1 MKTKMH
7 NGSRLL
13 SLLLAVVLVFTL
25 TVPALAAE
33 KPQDMNLRIAVM
45 SDLHYL
51 SPDMIAD
58 TEDFEHAFNSDRKLL
73 KESSSVL
80 HEMLERV
87 RADKPDILLV
97 SGDLTKDGEQE
108 CHAALA
114 KQLQQLQQ
122 DVPGLKI
129 YVINGNHDIR
139 NYNAKNFNTADG
151 KAVPATRTHPEDF
164 KRIYDFV
171 YSDPTVIATF
181 TPAAGNEAGSLSYV
195 ARPVEGLTVIAMD
208 TCRYSSDNTSNGD
221 DEHETSGAISA
232 DLEKWVIEQTAA
244 AKARGDLVIGLEHH
258 GLVPHFDVEPT
269 ILPMYLVNGY
279 ERIAQEYA
287 DAGMSAV
294 FTGHM
299 HAVDI
304 AAMTTKAGNTFYDI
318 ETGSALTYP
327 CPIRFVDLRRSTVGG
342 ETNTYMSVSTKTHI
356 GPINYTDPATGV
368 AYVID
373 DLTEYARE
381 FGFSTAMLKTVAGDF
396 VKSFFGK
403 YLPNDTWPV
412 TKIIENIDKIIED
425 VASIPVA
432 EGNNLLDFA
441 NWIYRCNLAGEDD
454 GNYPAWVQSG
464 IDQLKSGAL
473 LDQVLD
479 IVAKDAF
486 GRGSVLFTKFQ
497 GLFTKYLK
505 SQLNDLLVKIVVS
518 MSVDNNCPDD
528 NDKTILLEGSNAQ
541 VRLLPVTGSS
551 AATTQAY
558 VQGDTATVFLTS
570 RQLRAAT
577 GAQSGVAVT
586 VDATDPAV
594 GTVVLAGRSIANAC
608 DAGAAALQ
616 VKFRSGTVTLD
627 ARALAALDLHKDV
640 AVSLASGASL
650 NAAQQRALGSQ
661 AAAATLAN
669 ASVLVDGAAAS
680 CPAGSVRAAV
690 AVNAANDLTAWS
702 LADDGSISAVGGVY
716 DAGQQTYAF
725 DVVNGVTAIA
735 RFPFTDV
742 VAGTWYYGAAAYA
755 YNNGLFAGMTPTTF
769 APNATMTRAMLVS
782 VLWRLAGAPAP
793 KAPNTFV
800 DVPDGAWYTDAVTW
814 AAENGVVS
822 GIGGSRFDP
831 SGFVTREQTAEILYN
846 YAHSKGYDVSARADL
861 TAFPD
866 AASVSGWAEE
876 ALSWANAAG
885 LINGTVRDGQTIL
898 DPQGR
903 RKKSRTQPAT
913 AIIGSGR
920 TYKGFLIKSAAPAWA
935 VSAQTTRRQYRS

>member
-122 DVPGLKI
+122 DIPGLKI

-258 GLVPHFDVEPT
+258 GLVPHFDVQPT

-464 IDQLKSGAL
+464 MDQLRSGAL

-486 GRGSVLFTKFQ
+486 GRGSVLLTKFQ

-586 VDATDPAV
+586 VNATDPAAD
-594 GTVVLAGRSIANAC
+594 TVILSGRSIINARN
-608 DAGAAALQ
+608 AGVAALQ
-616 VKFRSGTVTLD
+616 VQFAAGTVTLD
-627 ARALAALDLHKDV
+627 SDALAALDLHKDV

-690 AVNAANDLTAWS
+690 AVNAADDLTAWS
-702 LADDGSISAVGGVY
+702 LADDGSISAVGGAY

-846 YAHSKGYDVSARADL
+846 YAHSKGY
-861 TAFPD
+861 
-866 AASVSGWAEE
+866 
-876 ALSWANAAG
+876 
-885 LINGTVRDGQTIL
+885 
-898 DPQGR
+898 
-903 RKKSRTQPAT
+903 
-913 AIIGSGR
+913 
-920 TYKGFLIKSAAPAWA
+920 
-935 VSAQTTRRQYRS
+935 

>member
-58 TEDFEHAFNSDRKLL
+58 TEDFEHALNSDRKLL

-151 KAVPATRTHPEDF
+151 KAVPATRTEPEDF

-171 YSDPTVIATF
+171 YSDPTVLATF
-181 TPAAGNEAGSLSYV
+181 TPAEGNKAGGLSYV

-258 GLVPHFDVEPT
+258 GLVPHFDMQPT

-287 DAGMSAV
+287 DAGMSVV

-327 CPIRFVDLRRSTVGG
+327 CPVRFVDLRRSTVGG

-356 GPINYTDPATGV
+356 GPIHYTDPATGV

-381 FGFSTAMLKTVAGDF
+381 FGFTTDMLKTVAGDF

-412 TKIIENIDKIIED
+412 TKIIANIDQIIDD
-425 VASIPVA
+425 VAAVPIA

-586 VDATDPAV
+586 VDATDPTV

-661 AAAATLAN
+661 AVTATLAN

-690 AVNAANDLTAWS
+690 AVNAADDLTAWS
-702 LADDGSISAVGGVY
+702 LADDGSISAVGGAY

-866 AASVSGWAEE
+866 AGSVSGWAEE

-898 DPQGR
+898 DPQGSA
-903 RKKSRTQPAT
+903 SR
-913 AIIGSGR
+913 
-920 TYKGFLIKSAAPAWA
+920 
-935 VSAQTTRRQYRS
+935 AQVAMILMNYVEHVVNA

>member
-151 KAVPATRTHPEDF
+151 KAVPATRTEPEDF

-171 YSDPTVIATF
+171 YSDPTVLATF
-181 TPAAGNEAGSLSYV
+181 TPAEGNKAGGLSYV

-327 CPIRFVDLRRSTVGG
+327 CPVRFVDLRRSTVGG

-464 IDQLKSGAL
+464 VDQLKSGAL

-690 AVNAANDLTAWS
+690 AVNAADDLTAWS
-702 LADDGSISAVGGVY
+702 LADDGSISAVGGAY

-898 DPQGR
+898 DPQGSA
-903 RKKSRTQPAT
+903 SR
-913 AIIGSGR
+913 
-920 TYKGFLIKSAAPAWA
+920 
-935 VSAQTTRRQYRS
+935 AQVAMILMNYVEHVVNA

>member
-80 HEMLERV
+80 REMLERV

-139 NYNAKNFNTADG
+139 NYNAKNFNTPDG

-464 IDQLKSGAL
+464 MDQLRSGAL

-486 GRGSVLFTKFQ
+486 GRSSVLFTKFQ

-505 SQLNDLLVKIVVS
+505 GQLNDLLVKIVVS

-661 AAAATLAN
+661 AATATLAN

-690 AVNAANDLTAWS
+690 AVNAADDLTAWS
-702 LADDGSISAVGGVY
+702 LADDGSISAVGGAY

-898 DPQGR
+898 DPQGSA
-903 RKKSRTQPAT
+903 SR
-913 AIIGSGR
+913 
-920 TYKGFLIKSAAPAWA
+920 
-935 VSAQTTRRQYRS
+935 AQVAMILMNYVEHVVNA

>member
-1 MKTKMH
+1 MNHSKRI
-7 NGSRLL
+7 GSRLL
-13 SLLLAVVLVFTL
+13 SLLLAVALVLAL
-25 TVPALAAE
+25 SVPAFAA
-33 KPQDMNLRIAVM
+33 QDSRSSADTGTLKIAVM
-45 SDLHYL
+45 SDDHYL
-51 SPDMIAD
+51 SPSMIRDTAD
-58 TEDFEHAFNSDRKLL
+58 YTTALNSDRKMFA
-73 KESSSVL
+73 ESDAIL
-80 HEMLERV
+80 RTMLDAV
-87 RADKPDILLV
+87 RQDKPDVLLI

-108 CHAALA
+108 CHKALA
-114 KQLQQLQQ
+114 KALQQLQR
-122 DVPGLKI
+122 DVPGLKV

-139 NYNAKNFNTADG
+139 NADALNFNTADG
-151 KAVPATRTHPEDF
+151 KAVPATRTDPEDF
-164 KRIYDFV
+164 KRIYDFI
-171 YSDPTVIATF
+171 YSDPTVIATY
-181 TPAAGNEAGSLSYV
+181 TPPAGKEAGGLSYV
-195 ARPVEGLTVIAMD
+195 ARPADGYTLVVID
-208 TCRYSSDNTSNGD
+208 TGRYSADNTSTGKN
-221 DEHETSGAISA
+221 EHETSGAISA
-232 DLEKWVIEQTAA
+232 DLEQWVIAQIKA
-244 AKARGDLVIGLEHH
+244 AKARGDVVLGMQHH
-258 GLVPHFDVEPT
+258 GLIAHFDVQPT
-269 ILPMYLVNGY
+269 ILPMYLVNNY
-279 ERIAQEYA
+279 DRLAQEYA
-287 DAGMSAV
+287 DAGMSV
-294 FTGHM
+294 MFTGHS

-304 AAMTTKAGNTFYDI
+304 ASATTAAGNTIYDI
-318 ETGSALTYP
+318 ETGSGLTYP
-327 CPIRFVDLRRSTVGG
+327 SPLRFVELRRSADATV
-342 ETNTYMSVSTKTHI
+342 VSTGVRTHFGSI
-356 GPINYTDPATGV
+356 HYTDPLTGT
-368 AYVID
+368 AKTID
-373 DLTEYARE
+373 DLTEYGRAH
-381 FGFSTAMLKTVAGDF
+381 GFSTDMLKTVAGSF
-396 VKSFFGK
+396 IKSFFGK
-403 YLPNDTWPV
+403 FLPNDTWPV
-412 TKIIENIDKIIED
+412 TKIIANIDQIIDD
-425 VASIPVA
+425 VAAIPIA

-441 NWIYRCNLAGEDD
+441 NWIYQCNLAGEDD

-464 IDQLKSGAL
+464 VDQLKSGAL

-479 IVAKDAF
+479 IVARDTF

-497 GLFTKYLK
+497 GLFTRYLK

-518 MSVDNNCPDD
+518 MSVDNNCADD
-528 NDKTILLEGSNAQ
+528 NDMTFLIANSGDAQ
-541 VRLLPVTGSS
+541 IRLLPVTGSS

-558 VQGDTATVFLTS
+558 VQGSTATVFLTS

-577 GAQSGVAVT
+577 DAQFDATVT
-586 VDATDPAV
+586 INATDPAAD
-594 GTVVLAGRSIANAC
+594 TVILSGRSIINAR

-640 AVSLASGASL
+640 AVSLTGASL
-650 NAAQQRALGSQ
+650 NAAQQRALGTQ

-690 AVNAANDLTAWS
+690 AVNAADDLTAWS
-702 LADDGSISAVGGVY
+702 LADDGSISAVGGAY

-866 AASVSGWAEE
+866 AASVSGWAEK

-898 DPQGR
+898 DPQGSA
-903 RKKSRTQPAT
+903 SR
-913 AIIGSGR
+913 
-920 TYKGFLIKSAAPAWA
+920 
-935 VSAQTTRRQYRS
+935 AQVAMILMNYVEHVVNA

>member
-151 KAVPATRTHPEDF
+151 KAVPATRTEPEDF
-164 KRIYDFV
+164 KQIYDFV

-181 TPAAGNEAGSLSYV
+181 TPAEGNKAGGLSYV

-232 DLEKWVIEQTAA
+232 DLEKWVIEQAAA

-258 GLVPHFDVEPT
+258 GLVPHFDVQPT

-287 DAGMSAV
+287 DAGMSVV

-304 AAMTTKAGNTFYDI
+304 AAMTTAAGNTFYDI

-327 CPIRFVDLRRSTVGG
+327 CPVRFVDLCRSTVGG

-356 GPINYTDPATGV
+356 GPIHYTDPATGV

-381 FGFSTAMLKTVAGDF
+381 FGFTTAMLKTVAGDF
-396 VKSFFGK
+396 IKSFFGK

-412 TKIIENIDKIIED
+412 TKIIANIDQIIDD
-425 VASIPVA
+425 VAAVPIA

-608 DAGAAALQ
+608 GAGAAALQ

-650 NAAQQRALGSQ
+650 NAAQQRALGTQ
-661 AAAATLAN
+661 AATATLAN

-690 AVNAANDLTAWS
+690 AVNAADDLTAWS
-702 LADDGSISAVGGVY
+702 LADDGSISAVGGAY

-866 AASVSGWAEE
+866 AGSVSGWAEE

-898 DPQGR
+898 DPQGSA
-903 RKKSRTQPAT
+903 SR
-913 AIIGSGR
+913 
-920 TYKGFLIKSAAPAWA
+920 
-935 VSAQTTRRQYRS
+935 AQVAMILMNYVEHVVNA

>member
-151 KAVPATRTHPEDF
+151 KAVPATRTEPEDF
-164 KRIYDFV
+164 KQIYDFV

-181 TPAAGNEAGSLSYV
+181 TPAEGNKAGGLSYV

-258 GLVPHFDVEPT
+258 GLVPHFDVQPT

-287 DAGMSAV
+287 DAGMSVV

-304 AAMTTKAGNTFYDI
+304 AAMTTAAGNTFYDI

-381 FGFSTAMLKTVAGDF
+381 FGFTTAMLKTVAGDF

-412 TKIIENIDKIIED
+412 TKIVANIDKIIDD
-425 VASIPVA
+425 VAAVPIA

-577 GAQSGVAVT
+577 SAQSGVAVT

-627 ARALAALDLHKDV
+627 ARALAALDLRKDV

-690 AVNAANDLTAWS
+690 AVNAADDLTAWS
-702 LADDGSISAVGGVY
+702 LADDGSISAVGGAY

-755 YNNGLFAGMTPTTF
+755 CNNGLFAGMTPTTF

-866 AASVSGWAEE
+866 AGSVSGWAEE

-898 DPQGR
+898 DPQGSA
-903 RKKSRTQPAT
+903 SR
-913 AIIGSGR
+913 
-920 TYKGFLIKSAAPAWA
+920 
-935 VSAQTTRRQYRS
+935 AQVAMILMNYVEHVVNA

>member
-151 KAVPATRTHPEDF
+151 KAVPATRTEPEDF

-171 YSDPTVIATF
+171 YSDPTVLATF
-181 TPAAGNEAGSLSYV
+181 TPAEGNKAGGLSYV

-258 GLVPHFDVEPT
+258 GLVPHFDVQPT

-287 DAGMSAV
+287 DAGMSVV

-327 CPIRFVDLRRSTVGG
+327 CPVRFVDLRRSTVGG

-356 GPINYTDPATGV
+356 GPIHYTDPATGV

-381 FGFSTAMLKTVAGDF
+381 FGFTTAMLKTVAGDF

-412 TKIIENIDKIIED
+412 TKIVANIDQIIDD
-425 VASIPVA
+425 VAAVPIA

-541 VRLLPVTGSS
+541 VRLLPVTGSN

-690 AVNAANDLTAWS
+690 AVNAADDLTAWS
-702 LADDGSISAVGGVY
+702 LADDGSISAVSGAY

-769 APNATMTRAMLVS
+769 APNATITRAMLVS

-898 DPQGR
+898 DPQGSA
-903 RKKSRTQPAT
+903 SR
-913 AIIGSGR
+913 
-920 TYKGFLIKSAAPAWA
+920 
-935 VSAQTTRRQYRS
+935 AQVAMILMNYVEHVVNA

>member
-73 KESSSVL
+73 KESSAIL
-80 HEMLERV
+80 HEMFEQV

-195 ARPVEGLTVIAMD
+195 ARPVEGLTIVAMD
-208 TCRYSSDNTSNGD
+208 TCRYSKENTSNGT

-356 GPINYTDPATGV
+356 GPIHYTDPATGV
-368 AYVID
+368 AHVID

-381 FGFSTAMLKTVAGDF
+381 FGFTTAMLKTVAGDF
-396 VKSFFGK
+396 IKSFFGK

-412 TKIIENIDKIIED
+412 TKIIANIDQIIDD
-425 VASIPVA
+425 VAAVPIA

-464 IDQLKSGAL
+464 VDQLKSGAL

-690 AVNAANDLTAWS
+690 AVNAADDLTAWS
-702 LADDGSISAVGGVY
+702 LADDGSISAVGGAY

-782 VLWRLAGAPAP
+782 VLWRLAGEPAP

-861 TAFPD
+861 TVFPD
-866 AASVSGWAEE
+866 AGSVSGWAEN

-898 DPQGR
+898 DPQGSA
-903 RKKSRTQPAT
+903 SR
-913 AIIGSGR
+913 
-920 TYKGFLIKSAAPAWA
+920 
-935 VSAQTTRRQYRS
+935 AQVAMILMNYVEHVVNA

>member
-151 KAVPATRTHPEDF
+151 KAVPATRTEPEDF

-171 YSDPTVIATF
+171 YSDPTVLATF
-181 TPAAGNEAGSLSYV
+181 TPAEGNKAGGLSYV
-195 ARPVEGLTVIAMD
+195 AQPVEGLTVIAMD

-258 GLVPHFDVEPT
+258 GLVPHFDVQPT

-287 DAGMSAV
+287 DAGMSVV

-327 CPIRFVDLRRSTVGG
+327 CPVRFVDLRRSTVGG

-356 GPINYTDPATGV
+356 GPIHYTDPATGV

-381 FGFSTAMLKTVAGDF
+381 FGFTTAMLKTVAGDF

-412 TKIIENIDKIIED
+412 TKIVANIDQIIDD
-425 VASIPVA
+425 VAAVPIA

-505 SQLNDLLVKIVVS
+505 SQLNDLLVKIVVA

-594 GTVVLAGRSIANAC
+594 GTVILAGRSIANAC

-690 AVNAANDLTAWS
+690 AVNAADDLTAWS
-702 LADDGSISAVGGVY
+702 LADDGSISAVSGAY

-866 AASVSGWAEE
+866 AGSVSGWAEE

-898 DPQGR
+898 DPQGSA
-903 RKKSRTQPAT
+903 SR
-913 AIIGSGR
+913 
-920 TYKGFLIKSAAPAWA
+920 
-935 VSAQTTRRQYRS
+935 AQVAMILMNYVEHVVNA

>member
-151 KAVPATRTHPEDF
+151 KAVPATRTEPEDF

-171 YSDPTVIATF
+171 YSDPTVLATF
-181 TPAAGNEAGSLSYV
+181 TPAEGNKAGGLSYV

-258 GLVPHFDVEPT
+258 GLVPHFDVQPT

-287 DAGMSAV
+287 DAGMSVV

-327 CPIRFVDLRRSTVGG
+327 CPVRFVDLRRSTVGG

-356 GPINYTDPATGV
+356 GPIHYTDPATGV

-381 FGFSTAMLKTVAGDF
+381 FGFTTAMLKTVAGDF
-396 VKSFFGK
+396 IKSFFGK

-412 TKIIENIDKIIED
+412 TKIVANIDQIIDD
-425 VASIPVA
+425 VAAIPIA

-661 AAAATLAN
+661 AAAATLAR
-669 ASVLVDGAAAS
+669 ASVTVDGAAAS

-690 AVNAANDLTAWS
+690 AVNAADDLTAWS
-702 LADDGSISAVGGVY
+702 LADDGSISAVGGAY

-846 YAHSKGYDVSARADL
+846 YAHNKGYDVSARAAL

-898 DPQGR
+898 DPQGSA
-903 RKKSRTQPAT
+903 SR
-913 AIIGSGR
+913 
-920 TYKGFLIKSAAPAWA
+920 
-935 VSAQTTRRQYRS
+935 AQVAMILMNYVEHVVNA

>member
-51 SPDMIAD
+51 SPDMIAG
-58 TEDFEHAFNSDRKLL
+58 TEDFEHALNSDRKLL
-73 KESSSVL
+73 KESSAIL
-80 HEMLERV
+80 YEKFEQV

-122 DVPGLKI
+122 DIPGLKI

-139 NYNAKNFNTADG
+139 NYNAKNFNTPDG

-381 FGFSTAMLKTVAGDF
+381 FGFTTAMLKTVAGDF

-412 TKIIENIDKIIED
+412 TKIVANIDQIIDD
-425 VASIPVA
+425 VAAVPIA

-473 LDQVLD
+473 LDQVLN

-551 AATTQAY
+551 VATTQAY

-661 AAAATLAN
+661 AATATLAN

-690 AVNAANDLTAWS
+690 AVNAADDLTAWS
-702 LADDGSISAVGGVY
+702 LADDGSISAVGGAY

-782 VLWRLAGAPAP
+782 VLWRLAGEPAP

-866 AASVSGWAEE
+866 AGSVSGWAEE

-898 DPQGR
+898 DPQGSA
-903 RKKSRTQPAT
+903 SR
-913 AIIGSGR
+913 
-920 TYKGFLIKSAAPAWA
+920 
-935 VSAQTTRRQYRS
+935 AQVAMILMNYVEHVVNA

>member
-139 NYNAKNFNTADG
+139 NYNAKNFNTPDG
-151 KAVPATRTHPEDF
+151 KAVPATRTEPEDF
-164 KRIYDFV
+164 KQIYDFV

-181 TPAAGNEAGSLSYV
+181 TPAEGNKAGGLSYV
-195 ARPVEGLTVIAMD
+195 ARPVEGLTIIAMD

-232 DLEKWVIEQTAA
+232 DLEKWVIEQTTA

-258 GLVPHFDVEPT
+258 GLVPHFDVQPT

-287 DAGMSAV
+287 DAGMSVV

-327 CPIRFVDLRRSTVGG
+327 CPVRFVDLRRSTVGG

-356 GPINYTDPATGV
+356 GPIHYTDPATGV

-381 FGFSTAMLKTVAGDF
+381 FGFTTAMLKTVAGDF

-412 TKIIENIDKIIED
+412 TKIVANIDQIIDD
-425 VASIPVA
+425 VAAIPIA

-661 AAAATLAN
+661 AATATLAN

-690 AVNAANDLTAWS
+690 AVNAADDLTAWS
-702 LADDGSISAVGGVY
+702 LADDGSISAVDGAY

-782 VLWRLAGAPAP
+782 VLWRLAGEPAP

-866 AASVSGWAEE
+866 AGSVSGWAEK

-898 DPQGR
+898 DPQGSA
-903 RKKSRTQPAT
+903 SR
-913 AIIGSGR
+913 
-920 TYKGFLIKSAAPAWA
+920 
-935 VSAQTTRRQYRS
+935 AQVAMILMNYVEHVVNA

>member
-25 TVPALAAE
+25 TVPALAAD

-45 SDLHYL
+45 SDLHYF
-51 SPDMIAD
+51 SPDMIAN
-58 TEDFEHAFNSDRKLL
+58 TADFEHALNSDRKLL
-73 KESSSVL
+73 KESSAIL
-80 HEMLERV
+80 NEMLEQV

-122 DVPGLKI
+122 DIPGLKI

-151 KAVPATRTHPEDF
+151 KAVRATRTEPEDF
-164 KRIYDFV
+164 KQIYDFV

-181 TPAAGNEAGSLSYV
+181 TPAEGNKAGGLSYV
-195 ARPVEGLTVIAMD
+195 ARPVEGLTIIAMD

-269 ILPMYLVNGY
+269 ILPMYLVNDY

-299 HAVDI
+299 HAIDI

-342 ETNTYMSVSTKTHI
+342 ETSTYMSVSTKTHV
-356 GPINYTDPATGV
+356 GPINYTDPTTGT
-368 AYVID
+368 AHVID

-381 FGFSTAMLKTVAGDF
+381 FGFSTDMLKTVAGDF

-412 TKIIENIDKIIED
+412 TKIVANVDQIIDD
-425 VASIPVA
+425 VAAVPIA

-441 NWIYRCNLAGEDD
+441 NWIYQCNLAGEDD

-518 MSVDNNCPDD
+518 MSVDNNCPND
-528 NDKTILLEGSNAQ
+528 NDMTFLTENSGDAQ
-541 VRLLPVTGSS
+541 VRLLPVSGSS

-558 VQGDTATVFLTS
+558 VQGSTATVFLTS

-577 GAQSGVAVT
+577 DAQSGAAVT
-586 VDATDPAV
+586 VNATDPAAD
-594 GTVVLAGRSIANAC
+594 TVILSGRSIINARN
-608 DAGAAALQ
+608 AGVAALQ
-616 VKFRSGTVTLD
+616 VQFAAGTVTLD
-627 ARALAALDLHKDV
+627 SDALAALDLHKDV
-640 AVSLASGASL
+640 AVSLTGASL
-650 NAAQQRALGSQ
+650 TAAQQRALGSQ
-661 AAAATLAN
+661 AATATLAN
-669 ASVLVDGAAAS
+669 ASVLVDGAAVKY
-680 CPAGSVRAAV
+680 PAGSVRASV
-690 AVNAANDLTAWS
+690 PVRAADDLTAWS
-702 LADDGSISAVGGVY
+702 LAEDGTISAVGGAW
-716 DAGQQTYAF
+716 DAQQQTYTF
-725 DVVNGVTAIA
+725 DVVSGVTAIA

-782 VLWRLAGAPAP
+782 VLWRLAGEPAP

-866 AASVSGWAEE
+866 AGSVSGWAEE

-898 DPQGR
+898 DPQGSA
-903 RKKSRTQPAT
+903 SR
-913 AIIGSGR
+913 
-920 TYKGFLIKSAAPAWA
+920 
-935 VSAQTTRRQYRS
+935 AQVAMILMNYVEHVVNA

>member
-139 NYNAKNFNTADG
+139 NYNAKNFNTPDG
-151 KAVPATRTHPEDF
+151 KAVPATRTEPEDF

-171 YSDPTVIATF
+171 YSDPTVLATF
-181 TPAAGNEAGSLSYV
+181 TPAEGNKAGGLSYV

-258 GLVPHFDVEPT
+258 GLVPHFDVQPT

-287 DAGMSAV
+287 DAGMSVV

-327 CPIRFVDLRRSTVGG
+327 CPVRFVDLRRSTVGG

-356 GPINYTDPATGV
+356 GPIHYTDPATGV

-381 FGFSTAMLKTVAGDF
+381 FGFTTDMLKTVAGDF
-396 VKSFFGK
+396 IKSFFGK

-412 TKIIENIDKIIED
+412 TKIIANIDQIIDD
-425 VASIPVA
+425 VAAVPIA

-690 AVNAANDLTAWS
+690 AVNAADDLTAWS
-702 LADDGSISAVGGVY
+702 LADDGSISAVGGAY

-782 VLWRLAGAPAP
+782 VLWRLAGEPAP

-866 AASVSGWAEE
+866 AGSVSGWAEE

-898 DPQGR
+898 DPQGSA
-903 RKKSRTQPAT
+903 SR
-913 AIIGSGR
+913 
-920 TYKGFLIKSAAPAWA
+920 
-935 VSAQTTRRQYRS
+935 AQVAMILMNYVEHVVNA

>member
-139 NYNAKNFNTADG
+139 NYNAKNFNTPDG
-151 KAVPATRTHPEDF
+151 KAVPATRTEPEDF
-164 KRIYDFV
+164 KQIYDFV

-181 TPAAGNEAGSLSYV
+181 TPAEGNKAGGLSYV
-195 ARPVEGLTVIAMD
+195 ARPVEGLTIIAMD

-258 GLVPHFDVEPT
+258 GLVPHFDVQPT

-287 DAGMSAV
+287 DAGMSVV

-327 CPIRFVDLRRSTVGG
+327 CPVRFVDLRRSTVGG

-356 GPINYTDPATGV
+356 GPIHYTDPATGV

-381 FGFSTAMLKTVAGDF
+381 FGFTTDMLKTVAGDF

-412 TKIIENIDKIIED
+412 TKIIANIDQIIDD
-425 VASIPVA
+425 VAAVPIA

-690 AVNAANDLTAWS
+690 AVNAADDLTAWS
-702 LADDGSISAVGGVY
+702 LADDGSISAVGGAY

-898 DPQGR
+898 DPQGSA
-903 RKKSRTQPAT
+903 SR
-913 AIIGSGR
+913 
-920 TYKGFLIKSAAPAWA
+920 
-935 VSAQTTRRQYRS
+935 AQVAMILMNYVEHVVNA

>member
-151 KAVPATRTHPEDF
+151 KAVPATRTEPEDF

-171 YSDPTVIATF
+171 YSDPTVLATF
-181 TPAAGNEAGSLSYV
+181 TPAEGNKAGGLSYV

-258 GLVPHFDVEPT
+258 GLVPHFDVQPT

-287 DAGMSAV
+287 DAGMSVV

-304 AAMTTKAGNTFYDI
+304 AAMTTQAGNTFYDI

-327 CPIRFVDLRRSTVGG
+327 CPVRFVDLRRSTVGG

-356 GPINYTDPATGV
+356 GPIHYTDPATGV

-373 DLTEYARE
+373 DLTEYARK
-381 FGFSTAMLKTVAGDF
+381 FGFTTAMLKTVAGDF

-412 TKIIENIDKIIED
+412 TKIVANIDQIIDD
-425 VASIPVA
+425 VAAVPIA

-541 VRLLPVTGSS
+541 VRLLPVTGSN

-690 AVNAANDLTAWS
+690 AVNAADDLTAWS
-702 LADDGSISAVGGVY
+702 LADDGSISAVGGAY

-782 VLWRLAGAPAP
+782 VLWRLAGEPAP

-866 AASVSGWAEE
+866 AGSVSGWAEE

-898 DPQGR
+898 DPQGSA
-903 RKKSRTQPAT
+903 SR
-913 AIIGSGR
+913 
-920 TYKGFLIKSAAPAWA
+920 
-935 VSAQTTRRQYRS
+935 AQVAMILMNYVEHVVNA

>member
-1 MKTKMH
+1 MNHSKRI
-7 NGSRLL
+7 GSRLL
-13 SLLLAVVLVFTL
+13 SLLLAVALVLAL
-25 TVPALAAE
+25 SVPAFAA
-33 KPQDMNLRIAVM
+33 QDSHSGADTGTLKIAVM

-139 NYNAKNFNTADG
+139 NYNAKNFNTPDG

-464 IDQLKSGAL
+464 RRPAQERRTARSGARHRC
-473 LDQVLD
+473 Q
-479 IVAKDAF
+479 
-486 GRGSVLFTKFQ
+486 GR
-497 GLFTKYLK
+497 
-505 SQLNDLLVKIVVS
+505 IR
-518 MSVDNNCPDD
+518 P
-528 NDKTILLEGSNAQ
+528 
-541 VRLLPVTGSS
+541 R
-551 AATTQAY
+551 
-558 VQGDTATVFLTS
+558 
-570 RQLRAAT
+570 
-577 GAQSGVAVT
+577 
-586 VDATDPAV
+586 
-594 GTVVLAGRSIANAC
+594 
-608 DAGAAALQ
+608 
-616 VKFRSGTVTLD
+616 
-627 ARALAALDLHKDV
+627 
-640 AVSLASGASL
+640 
-650 NAAQQRALGSQ
+650 QRAVHEVPGPVHQ
-661 AAAATLAN
+661 
-669 ASVLVDGAAAS
+669 VPQE
-680 CPAGSVRAAV
+680 PAQRP
-690 AVNAANDLTAWS
+690 
-702 LADDGSISAVGGVY
+702 
-716 DAGQQTYAF
+716 
-725 DVVNGVTAIA
+725 A
-735 RFPFTDV
+735 RED
-742 VAGTWYYGAAAYA
+742 
-755 YNNGLFAGMTPTTF
+755 
-769 APNATMTRAMLVS
+769 
-782 VLWRLAGAPAP
+782 
-793 KAPNTFV
+793 
-800 DVPDGAWYTDAVTW
+800 
-814 AAENGVVS
+814 
-822 GIGGSRFDP
+822 
-831 SGFVTREQTAEILYN
+831 
-846 YAHSKGYDVSARADL
+846 
-861 TAFPD
+861 
-866 AASVSGWAEE
+866 
-876 ALSWANAAG
+876 
-885 LINGTVRDGQTIL
+885 
-898 DPQGR
+898 
-903 RKKSRTQPAT
+903 
-913 AIIGSGR
+913 
-920 TYKGFLIKSAAPAWA
+920 
-935 VSAQTTRRQYRS
+935 RSSP

>member
-25 TVPALAAE
+25 TVPVLAAE

-73 KESSSVL
+73 KESSSIL
-80 HEMLERV
+80 REMLERV

-122 DVPGLKI
+122 DIPGLKI

-151 KAVPATRTHPEDF
+151 KAVPATRTEPEDF
-164 KRIYDFV
+164 KQIYDFV
-171 YSDPTVIATF
+171 YSDPTVIAAF
-181 TPAAGNEAGSLSYV
+181 TPAEGNKAGGLSYV
-195 ARPVEGLTVIAMD
+195 ARPVEGLTIIAMD

-258 GLVPHFDVEPT
+258 GLVPHFDVQPT

-287 DAGMSAV
+287 DAGMSVV

-304 AAMTTKAGNTFYDI
+304 AAMTTAAGNTFYDI

-327 CPIRFVDLRRSTVGG
+327 CPVRFVDLRRSTVGG

-356 GPINYTDPATGV
+356 GPIHYTDPATGV

-373 DLTEYARE
+373 DLTEYARD
-381 FGFSTAMLKTVAGDF
+381 FGFTTDMLKTVAGDF

-412 TKIIENIDKIIED
+412 TKIIANIDQIIDD
-425 VASIPVA
+425 VAAVPIA

-551 AATTQAY
+551 AANTQAY

-570 RQLRAAT
+570 RQLRTAT

-594 GTVVLAGRSIANAC
+594 DTVVLAGRSIANAC

-661 AAAATLAN
+661 AAAATLAR
-669 ASVLVDGAAAS
+669 ASVTVDGAAAS
-680 CPAGSVRAAV
+680 WPAGSVRAAV
-690 AVNAANDLTAWS
+690 AVNAADDLTAWS
-702 LADDGSISAVGGVY
+702 LADDGSISAVGGAY

-800 DVPDGAWYTDAVTW
+800 DVPDGAWYTDAVT
-814 AAENGVVS
+814 
-822 GIGGSRFDP
+822 

-866 AASVSGWAEE
+866 AGSVSGWAEE

-898 DPQGR
+898 EPQGSA
-903 RKKSRTQPAT
+903 SR
-913 AIIGSGR
+913 
-920 TYKGFLIKSAAPAWA
+920 
-935 VSAQTTRRQYRS
+935 AQVAMILMNYVEHVVNA

>member
-151 KAVPATRTHPEDF
+151 KAVPATRTEPEDF

-171 YSDPTVIATF
+171 YSDPTVLATF
-181 TPAAGNEAGSLSYV
+181 TPAEGNKAGGLSYV

-258 GLVPHFDVEPT
+258 GLVPHFDVQPT

-287 DAGMSAV
+287 DAGMSVV

-304 AAMTTKAGNTFYDI
+304 AAMTTAAGNTFYDI

-327 CPIRFVDLRRSTVGG
+327 CPVRFVDLRRSTVGG

-356 GPINYTDPATGV
+356 GPIHYTDPATGV
-368 AYVID
+368 AHVID

-381 FGFSTAMLKTVAGDF
+381 FGFTTAMLKTVAGDF
-396 VKSFFGK
+396 IKSFFGK

-412 TKIIENIDKIIED
+412 TKIIANIDQIIDD
-425 VASIPVA
+425 VAAVPIA

-464 IDQLKSGAL
+464 VDQLKSGAL

-690 AVNAANDLTAWS
+690 AVNAADDLTAWS
-702 LADDGSISAVGGVY
+702 LADDGSISAVSGAY

-866 AASVSGWAEE
+866 AGSVSGWAEE

-898 DPQGR
+898 DPQGSA
-903 RKKSRTQPAT
+903 SR
-913 AIIGSGR
+913 
-920 TYKGFLIKSAAPAWA
+920 
-935 VSAQTTRRQYRS
+935 AQVAMILMNYVEHVVNA

>member
-33 KPQDMNLRIAVM
+33 KPQNMNLRIAVM

-80 HEMLERV
+80 REMLERV

-151 KAVPATRTHPEDF
+151 KAVPATRTEPEDF

-181 TPAAGNEAGSLSYV
+181 TPAEGNKAGGLSYV

-208 TCRYSSDNTSNGD
+208 TCRYSSDNTSIGD

-258 GLVPHFDVEPT
+258 GLVPHFDVQPT

-287 DAGMSAV
+287 DAGMSVV

-327 CPIRFVDLRRSTVGG
+327 CPVRFVDLRRTTVGG

-356 GPINYTDPATGV
+356 GPIHYTDPATGV

-381 FGFSTAMLKTVAGDF
+381 FGFTTAMLKTVAGDF

-412 TKIIENIDKIIED
+412 TKIVANIDQIIDD
-425 VASIPVA
+425 VAAVPIA

-690 AVNAANDLTAWS
+690 AVNAADDLTAWS
-702 LADDGSISAVGGVY
+702 LADDGSISAVGGAY

-782 VLWRLAGAPAP
+782 VLWRLAGEPAP

-898 DPQGR
+898 DPQGSA
-903 RKKSRTQPAT
+903 SR
-913 AIIGSGR
+913 
-920 TYKGFLIKSAAPAWA
+920 
-935 VSAQTTRRQYRS
+935 AQVAMILMNYVEHVVNA

>member
-139 NYNAKNFNTADG
+139 NYNAKNFNTPDG
-151 KAVPATRTHPEDF
+151 KAVPATRTEPEDF
-164 KRIYDFV
+164 KQIYDFV
-171 YSDPTVIATF
+171 YSDPTVISTF
-181 TPAAGNEAGSLSYV
+181 TPAEGNKAGGLSYV
-195 ARPVEGLTVIAMD
+195 ARPVEGLTIIAMD

-258 GLVPHFDVEPT
+258 GLVPHFDVQPT

-287 DAGMSAV
+287 DAGMSVV

-304 AAMTTKAGNTFYDI
+304 AAMTTAAGNTFYDI

-327 CPIRFVDLRRSTVGG
+327 CPVRFVDLRRSTVGG

-356 GPINYTDPATGV
+356 GPIHYTDPATGV

-381 FGFSTAMLKTVAGDF
+381 FGFTTAMLKTVAGDF

-412 TKIIENIDKIIED
+412 TKIIANIDQIIDD
-425 VASIPVA
+425 VAAVPIA

-594 GTVVLAGRSIANAC
+594 GTVVLASRSIANAC

-661 AAAATLAN
+661 AATATLAN

-690 AVNAANDLTAWS
+690 AVNAADDLTAWS
-702 LADDGSISAVGGVY
+702 LADDGSISAVGGAY

-866 AASVSGWAEE
+866 AGSVSGWAEE

-898 DPQGR
+898 DPQGSA
-903 RKKSRTQPAT
+903 SR
-913 AIIGSGR
+913 
-920 TYKGFLIKSAAPAWA
+920 
-935 VSAQTTRRQYRS
+935 AQVAMILMNYVEHVVNA

>member
-151 KAVPATRTHPEDF
+151 KAMPATRTEPEDF

-171 YSDPTVIATF
+171 YSDPTVLATF
-181 TPAAGNEAGSLSYV
+181 TPAEGNKAGGLSYV

-258 GLVPHFDVEPT
+258 GLVPHFDVQPT

-287 DAGMSAV
+287 DAGMSVV
-294 FTGHM
+294 FPGHM

-327 CPIRFVDLRRSTVGG
+327 CPVRFVDLRRSTVGG

-356 GPINYTDPATGV
+356 GPIHYTDPATGV

-381 FGFSTAMLKTVAGDF
+381 FGFTTAMLKTVAGDF

-412 TKIIENIDKIIED
+412 TKIIANIDQIIDD
-425 VASIPVA
+425 VAAVPIA

-640 AVSLASGASL
+640 AVSLAGGASL

-690 AVNAANDLTAWS
+690 AVNAADDLTAWS
-702 LADDGSISAVGGVY
+702 LADDGSISAVSGAY

-742 VAGTWYYGAAAYA
+742 AAGTWYYGAAAYA

-846 YAHSKGYDVSARADL
+846 YAHNKGYDVSARADL

-898 DPQGR
+898 DPQGSA
-903 RKKSRTQPAT
+903 SR
-913 AIIGSGR
+913 
-920 TYKGFLIKSAAPAWA
+920 
-935 VSAQTTRRQYRS
+935 AQVAMILMNYVEHVVNA

>member
-151 KAVPATRTHPEDF
+151 KAVPATRTEPEDF

-171 YSDPTVIATF
+171 YSDPTVLATF
-181 TPAAGNEAGSLSYV
+181 TPAEGNKAGGLSYV

-258 GLVPHFDVEPT
+258 GLVPHFDVQPT

-287 DAGMSAV
+287 DAGMSVV

-304 AAMTTKAGNTFYDI
+304 AAMTTAAGNTFYDI

-327 CPIRFVDLRRSTVGG
+327 CPVRFVDLRRSTVGG

-356 GPINYTDPATGV
+356 GPIHYTDPATGV

-381 FGFSTAMLKTVAGDF
+381 FGFTTDMLKTVAGDF
-396 VKSFFGK
+396 IKSFFGK

-412 TKIIENIDKIIED
+412 TKIIANIDQIIDD
-425 VASIPVA
+425 VAAVPIA

-661 AAAATLAN
+661 AAVATLAH
-669 ASVLVDGAAAS
+669 ASVTVDGAAAS

-690 AVNAANDLTAWS
+690 AVNAADDLTAWS
-702 LADDGSISAVGGVY
+702 LADDGSISAVGGAY

-866 AASVSGWAEE
+866 AGSVSGWAEE

-898 DPQGR
+898 DPQGSA
-903 RKKSRTQPAT
+903 SR
-913 AIIGSGR
+913 
-920 TYKGFLIKSAAPAWA
+920 
-935 VSAQTTRRQYRS
+935 AQVAMILMNYVEHVVNA

>member
-80 HEMLERV
+80 REMLERV

-122 DVPGLKI
+122 DIPGLKI

-139 NYNAKNFNTADG
+139 NYNAKNFNTPDG

-195 ARPVEGLTVIAMD
+195 ARPVEGLTIVAMD
-208 TCRYSSDNTSNGD
+208 TCRYSKENTSNGT

-356 GPINYTDPATGV
+356 GPIHYTDPATGV

-381 FGFSTAMLKTVAGDF
+381 FGFTTAMLKTVAGDF
-396 VKSFFGK
+396 IKSFFGK

-412 TKIIENIDKIIED
+412 TKIIANIDQIIDD
-425 VASIPVA
+425 VAAVPIA

-464 IDQLKSGAL
+464 VDQLKSGAL

-661 AAAATLAN
+661 AATATLAN

-690 AVNAANDLTAWS
+690 AVNAADDLTAWS
-702 LADDGSISAVGGVY
+702 LADDGSISAVGGAY

-782 VLWRLAGAPAP
+782 VLWRLAGEPAP

-866 AASVSGWAEE
+866 AGSVSGWAEE

-898 DPQGR
+898 DPQGSA
-903 RKKSRTQPAT
+903 SR
-913 AIIGSGR
+913 
-920 TYKGFLIKSAAPAWA
+920 
-935 VSAQTTRRQYRS
+935 AQVAMILMNYVEHVVNA

>member
-151 KAVPATRTHPEDF
+151 KAVPATRTEPEDF

-171 YSDPTVIATF
+171 YSDPTVLATF
-181 TPAAGNEAGSLSYV
+181 TPAEGNKAGGLSYV

-258 GLVPHFDVEPT
+258 GLVPHFDVQPT

-287 DAGMSAV
+287 DAGMSVV

-304 AAMTTKAGNTFYDI
+304 AAMTTAAGNTFYDI

-356 GPINYTDPATGV
+356 GPIHYTDPATGV

-381 FGFSTAMLKTVAGDF
+381 FGFTTAMLKTVAGDF
-396 VKSFFGK
+396 IKSFFGK

-412 TKIIENIDKIIED
+412 TKIVANIDQIIDD
-425 VASIPVA
+425 VAAIPIA

-690 AVNAANDLTAWS
+690 AVNAADDLTAWS
-702 LADDGSISAVGGVY
+702 LADDGSISAVGGAY

-846 YAHSKGYDVSARADL
+846 YAHNKGYDVSARADL

-898 DPQGR
+898 DPQGSA
-903 RKKSRTQPAT
+903 SR
-913 AIIGSGR
+913 
-920 TYKGFLIKSAAPAWA
+920 
-935 VSAQTTRRQYRS
+935 AQVAMILMNYVEHVVNA

>member
-122 DVPGLKI
+122 DIPGLKI

-139 NYNAKNFNTADG
+139 NYNAKNFNTPDG

-381 FGFSTAMLKTVAGDF
+381 FGFTTAMLKTVAGDF

-486 GRGSVLFTKFQ
+486 GRGSVLLTKFQ

-505 SQLNDLLVKIVVS
+505 GQLNDLLVKIVVS

-661 AAAATLAN
+661 AATATLAN

-690 AVNAANDLTAWS
+690 AVNAADDLTAWS
-702 LADDGSISAVGGVY
+702 LADDGSISAVGGAY

-898 DPQGR
+898 DPQGSA
-903 RKKSRTQPAT
+903 SR
-913 AIIGSGR
+913 
-920 TYKGFLIKSAAPAWA
+920 
-935 VSAQTTRRQYRS
+935 AQVAMILMNYVEHVVNA

>member
-151 KAVPATRTHPEDF
+151 KAVPATRTEPEDF

-171 YSDPTVIATF
+171 YSDPTVLATF
-181 TPAAGNEAGSLSYV
+181 TPAEGNKAGGLSYV

-258 GLVPHFDVEPT
+258 GLVPHFDVQPT

-287 DAGMSAV
+287 DAGMSVV

-327 CPIRFVDLRRSTVGG
+327 CPVRFVDLRRSTVGG

-356 GPINYTDPATGV
+356 GPIHYTDPATGV

-381 FGFSTAMLKTVAGDF
+381 FGFTTAMLKTVAGDF

-412 TKIIENIDKIIED
+412 TKIIANIDQIIDD
-425 VASIPVA
+425 VAAVPIA

-464 IDQLKSGAL
+464 VDQLKSGAL

-690 AVNAANDLTAWS
+690 AVNAADDLTAWS
-702 LADDGSISAVGGVY
+702 LADDGSISAVSGAY

-866 AASVSGWAEE
+866 AGSVSGWAEE

-898 DPQGR
+898 DPQGSA
-903 RKKSRTQPAT
+903 SR
-913 AIIGSGR
+913 
-920 TYKGFLIKSAAPAWA
+920 
-935 VSAQTTRRQYRS
+935 AQVAMILMNYVEHVVNA

>member
-80 HEMLERV
+80 REMLERV

-122 DVPGLKI
+122 DIPGLKI

-139 NYNAKNFNTADG
+139 NYNAKNFNTPDG

-258 GLVPHFDVEPT
+258 GLVPHFDVQPT

-287 DAGMSAV
+287 DAGMSVV

-327 CPIRFVDLRRSTVGG
+327 CPVRFVDLRRSTVGG

-356 GPINYTDPATGV
+356 GPIHYTDPATGV

-381 FGFSTAMLKTVAGDF
+381 FGFTTAMLKTVAGDF

-412 TKIIENIDKIIED
+412 TKIIANIDQIIDD
-425 VASIPVA
+425 VAAVPIA

-866 AASVSGWAEE
+866 AGSVSGWAEE

-898 DPQGR
+898 DPQGSA
-903 RKKSRTQPAT
+903 SR
-913 AIIGSGR
+913 
-920 TYKGFLIKSAAPAWA
+920 
-935 VSAQTTRRQYRS
+935 AQVAMILMNYVEHVVNA

>member
-1 MKTKMH
+1 MNHSKRI
-7 NGSRLL
+7 GSRLL
-13 SLLLAVVLVFTL
+13 SLLLAVALVLAL
-25 TVPALAAE
+25 SVPAFAA
-33 KPQDMNLRIAVM
+33 QDSHSGADTGTLKIAVM
-45 SDLHYL
+45 SDDHYL
-51 SPDMIAD
+51 SPSMIRDTAD
-58 TEDFEHAFNSDRKLL
+58 YTTALNSDRKMFA
-73 KESSSVL
+73 ESDAIL
-80 HEMLERV
+80 RTMLDAV
-87 RADKPDILLV
+87 RQDKPDVLLI

-108 CHAALA
+108 CHKALA
-114 KQLQQLQQ
+114 KALQQLQR
-122 DVPGLKI
+122 DVPGLKV

-139 NYNAKNFNTADG
+139 NADALNFNTADG
-151 KAVPATRTHPEDF
+151 KAVPATRTDPEDF
-164 KRIYDFV
+164 KRIYDFI
-171 YSDPTVIATF
+171 YSDPTVIATY
-181 TPAAGNEAGSLSYV
+181 TPPAGKEAGGLSYV
-195 ARPVEGLTVIAMD
+195 ARPADGYTLVVID
-208 TCRYSSDNTSNGD
+208 TGRYSSDNTSTGKN
-221 DEHETSGAISA
+221 EHETSGAISA
-232 DLEKWVIEQTAA
+232 DLEQWVIEQTAA
-244 AKARGDLVIGLEHH
+244 AKARGDVVLGMQHH
-258 GLVPHFDVEPT
+258 GLVAHFDVQPT
-269 ILPMYLVNGY
+269 ILPMYLVNDY
-279 ERIAQEYA
+279 ERLSQEYA
-287 DAGMSAV
+287 DAGMSV
-294 FTGHM
+294 MFTGHS

-304 AAMTTKAGNTFYDI
+304 ASATTVAGNTIYDI
-318 ETGSALTYP
+318 ETGSGLTYP
-327 CPIRFVDLRRSTVGG
+327 SPLRFVELRRSADATV
-342 ETNTYMSVSTKTHI
+342 VSTGVRTHF
-356 GPINYTDPATGV
+356 GPIHYTDPLTGT
-368 AYVID
+368 AKTID
-373 DLTEYARE
+373 DLTEYGRAH
-381 FGFSTAMLKTVAGDF
+381 GFTTDMLKTVAGSF

-403 YLPNDTWPV
+403 FLPNDTWPV
-412 TKIIENIDKIIED
+412 TKIIANIDQIIDD
-425 VASIPVA
+425 VAAVPIA

-441 NWIYRCNLAGEDD
+441 NWIYQCNLAGEDD

-464 IDQLKSGAL
+464 VDQLKSGAL

-479 IVAKDAF
+479 IVARDTF
-486 GRGSVLFTKFQ
+486 GCGSVLFTKFQ
-497 GLFTKYLK
+497 GLFTRYLK

-518 MSVDNNCPDD
+518 MSVDNNCADD
-528 NDKTILLEGSNAQ
+528 NDMTFLIANSGDAQ
-541 VRLLPVTGSS
+541 IRLLPVSGSS

-558 VQGDTATVFLTS
+558 VQGSTATVFLTS

-577 GAQSGVAVT
+577 DAQFDATVT
-586 VDATDPAV
+586 INATDPAAD
-594 GTVVLAGRSIANAC
+594 TVILSGRSIINARN
-608 DAGAAALQ
+608 AGVAALQ

-661 AAAATLAN
+661 AATATLAN

-680 CPAGSVRAAV
+680 CPAGSVRATV
-690 AVNAANDLTAWS
+690 AVNAADDLTAWS
-702 LADDGSISAVGGVY
+702 LADDGSISAVGGAY

-782 VLWRLAGAPAP
+782 VLWRLAGEPAP

-861 TAFPD
+861 TVFPD
-866 AASVSGWAEE
+866 AGSVSGWAEK

-898 DPQGR
+898 DPQGSA
-903 RKKSRTQPAT
+903 SR
-913 AIIGSGR
+913 
-920 TYKGFLIKSAAPAWA
+920 
-935 VSAQTTRRQYRS
+935 AQVAMILMNYVEHVVNA

>member
-1 MKTKMH
+1 MKTRMH

-25 TVPALAAE
+25 TVPALAAD

-51 SPDMIAD
+51 SPDMIAG
-58 TEDFEHAFNSDRKLL
+58 TEDFEHALNSDRKLL

-80 HEMLERV
+80 REMLERV

-114 KQLQQLQQ
+114 KQLQQ

-151 KAVPATRTHPEDF
+151 KAVPATRTEPEDF
-164 KRIYDFV
+164 KQIYDFV

-181 TPAAGNEAGSLSYV
+181 TPAEGNKAGGLSYV

-258 GLVPHFDVEPT
+258 GLVPHFDVQPT

-287 DAGMSAV
+287 DAGMSVV

-327 CPIRFVDLRRSTVGG
+327 CPVRFVDLRRSTVGG

-356 GPINYTDPATGV
+356 GPIHYTDPATGV

-381 FGFSTAMLKTVAGDF
+381 FGFTTAMLKTVAGDF

-412 TKIIENIDKIIED
+412 TKIIANIDQIIDD
-425 VASIPVA
+425 VAAVPIA

-690 AVNAANDLTAWS
+690 AVNAADDLTAWS

-782 VLWRLAGAPAP
+782 VLWRLAGEPAP

-866 AASVSGWAEE
+866 AGSVSGWAEE

-898 DPQGR
+898 DPQGSA
-903 RKKSRTQPAT
+903 SR
-913 AIIGSGR
+913 
-920 TYKGFLIKSAAPAWA
+920 
-935 VSAQTTRRQYRS
+935 AQVAMILMNYVEHVVNA

>member
-1 MKTKMH
+1 MNCKTKT
-7 NGSRLL
+7 RAL

-58 TEDFEHAFNSDRKLL
+58 TEDFEHALNSDRKLL
-73 KESSSVL
+73 KESSAIL
-80 HEMLERV
+80 NEMFERV

-151 KAVPATRTHPEDF
+151 KAVLATRTEPEDF

-181 TPAAGNEAGSLSYV
+181 TPAEGNKAGGLSYV

-208 TCRYSSDNTSNGD
+208 TCRYSSDNTSIGD

-232 DLEKWVIEQTAA
+232 DLEKWVIEQTAV

-287 DAGMSAV
+287 DAGMSVV

-304 AAMTTKAGNTFYDI
+304 AAMTTAAGNTFYDI

-356 GPINYTDPATGV
+356 GPIHYTDPATGT
-368 AYVID
+368 AHVID

-381 FGFSTAMLKTVAGDF
+381 FGFSTDMLKTVAGDF

-412 TKIIENIDKIIED
+412 TKIVANIDQIIDD
-425 VASIPVA
+425 VAAIPIA
-432 EGNNLLDFA
+432 EGKNLLDFA
-441 NWIYRCNLAGEDD
+441 NWIYQCNLAGEDD

-464 IDQLKSGAL
+464 VDQLKSGAL

-541 VRLLPVTGSS
+541 IRLLPVTGSS

-690 AVNAANDLTAWS
+690 AVNAADDLTAWS
-702 LADDGSISAVGGVY
+702 LADDGSISAVGGAY

-866 AASVSGWAEE
+866 AGSVSGWAEE

-898 DPQGR
+898 DPQGSA
-903 RKKSRTQPAT
+903 SR
-913 AIIGSGR
+913 
-920 TYKGFLIKSAAPAWA
+920 
-935 VSAQTTRRQYRS
+935 AQVAMILMNYVEHVVNA

>member
-151 KAVPATRTHPEDF
+151 KAVPATRTEPEDF

-171 YSDPTVIATF
+171 YSDPTVLATF
-181 TPAAGNEAGSLSYV
+181 TPAEGNKAGGLSYV

-304 AAMTTKAGNTFYDI
+304 ATMTTKAGNTFYDI

-381 FGFSTAMLKTVAGDF
+381 FGFTTAMLKTVAGDF
-396 VKSFFGK
+396 IKSFFGK

-412 TKIIENIDKIIED
+412 TKIIANIDQIIDD
-425 VASIPVA
+425 VAAVPIA

-690 AVNAANDLTAWS
+690 AVNAADDLTAWS
-702 LADDGSISAVGGVY
+702 LADDGSISAVGGAY

-782 VLWRLAGAPAP
+782 VLWRLAGEPAP

-898 DPQGR
+898 DPQGSA
-903 RKKSRTQPAT
+903 SR
-913 AIIGSGR
+913 
-920 TYKGFLIKSAAPAWA
+920 
-935 VSAQTTRRQYRS
+935 AQVAMILMNYVEHVVNA

>member
-73 KESSSVL
+73 KESSAIL
-80 HEMLERV
+80 HEMFEQV

-151 KAVPATRTHPEDF
+151 KAVPATRTEPEDF

-171 YSDPTVIATF
+171 YSDPTVLATF
-181 TPAAGNEAGSLSYV
+181 TPAEGNKAGSLSYV

-258 GLVPHFDVEPT
+258 GLVPHFDVQPT

-287 DAGMSAV
+287 DAGMSVV

-327 CPIRFVDLRRSTVGG
+327 CPVRFVDLRRSTVGG

-356 GPINYTDPATGV
+356 GPIHYTDPATGV

-381 FGFSTAMLKTVAGDF
+381 FGFTTAMLKTVAGDF

-412 TKIIENIDKIIED
+412 TKIVANIDQIIDD
-425 VASIPVA
+425 VAAVPIA

-570 RQLRAAT
+570 RQLRTAT

-690 AVNAANDLTAWS
+690 AVNAADDLTAWS
-702 LADDGSISAVGGVY
+702 LADDGSISAVGGAY

-898 DPQGR
+898 APQGSA
-903 RKKSRTQPAT
+903 SR
-913 AIIGSGR
+913 
-920 TYKGFLIKSAAPAWA
+920 
-935 VSAQTTRRQYRS
+935 AQVAMILMNYVEHVVNA

>member
-122 DVPGLKI
+122 DIPGLKI

-139 NYNAKNFNTADG
+139 NYNAKNFNTPDG

-195 ARPVEGLTVIAMD
+195 ARPVEGLTIVAMD
-208 TCRYSSDNTSNGD
+208 TCRYSKENTSNGT

-327 CPIRFVDLRRSTVGG
+327 CPVRFVDLRRSTVGG

-356 GPINYTDPATGV
+356 GPIHYTDPATGV

-381 FGFSTAMLKTVAGDF
+381 FGFTTAMLKTVAGDF
-396 VKSFFGK
+396 IKSFFGK

-412 TKIIENIDKIIED
+412 TKIIANIDQIIDD
-425 VASIPVA
+425 VAAVPIA

-464 IDQLKSGAL
+464 VDQLKSGAL

-690 AVNAANDLTAWS
+690 AVNAADDLTAWS
-702 LADDGSISAVGGVY
+702 LADDGSISAVGGAY

-755 YNNGLFAGMTPTTF
+755 CNNGLFAGMTPTTF

-866 AASVSGWAEE
+866 AGSVSGWAEE

-898 DPQGR
+898 DPQGSA
-903 RKKSRTQPAT
+903 SR
-913 AIIGSGR
+913 
-920 TYKGFLIKSAAPAWA
+920 
-935 VSAQTTRRQYRS
+935 AQVAMILMNYVEHVVNA

>member
-151 KAVPATRTHPEDF
+151 KAVPATRTEPEDF
-164 KRIYDFV
+164 KQIYDFV

-181 TPAAGNEAGSLSYV
+181 TPAEGNKAGGLSYV

-258 GLVPHFDVEPT
+258 GLVPHFDVQPT

-287 DAGMSAV
+287 DAGMSVV

-304 AAMTTKAGNTFYDI
+304 AAMTTAAGNTFYDI

-327 CPIRFVDLRRSTVGG
+327 CPVRFVDLRRSTVGG

-356 GPINYTDPATGV
+356 GPIHYTDPATGV

-381 FGFSTAMLKTVAGDF
+381 FGFTTDMLKTVAGDF
-396 VKSFFGK
+396 IKSFFGK

-412 TKIIENIDKIIED
+412 TKIIANIDQIIDD
-425 VASIPVA
+425 VAAVPIA

-464 IDQLKSGAL
+464 VDQLKSGAL

-608 DAGAAALQ
+608 DAGVAALQ

-690 AVNAANDLTAWS
+690 AVNAADDLTAWS
-702 LADDGSISAVGGVY
+702 LADDGSISAVGGAY

-866 AASVSGWAEE
+866 AGSVSGWAEE

-898 DPQGR
+898 DPQGSA
-903 RKKSRTQPAT
+903 SR
-913 AIIGSGR
+913 
-920 TYKGFLIKSAAPAWA
+920 
-935 VSAQTTRRQYRS
+935 AQVAMILMNYVEHVVNA

>member
-25 TVPALAAE
+25 TVPALAAD

-51 SPDMIAD
+51 SPDMIAG
-58 TEDFEHAFNSDRKLL
+58 TEDFEHALNSDRKLL
-73 KESSSVL
+73 KESSAIL
-80 HEMLERV
+80 YEKFEQV

-151 KAVPATRTHPEDF
+151 KAVPATRTEPEDF

-171 YSDPTVIATF
+171 YSDPTVLATF
-181 TPAAGNEAGSLSYV
+181 TPAEGNKAGGLSYV

-258 GLVPHFDVEPT
+258 GLVPHFDVQPT

-287 DAGMSAV
+287 DAGMSVV

-327 CPIRFVDLRRSTVGG
+327 CPVRFVDLRRSTVGG

-356 GPINYTDPATGV
+356 GPIHYTDPATGV

-381 FGFSTAMLKTVAGDF
+381 FGFTTDMLKTVAGDF

-412 TKIIENIDKIIED
+412 TKIIANIDQIIDD
-425 VASIPVA
+425 VAAIPIA

-690 AVNAANDLTAWS
+690 AVNAADDLTAWS
-702 LADDGSISAVGGVY
+702 LADDGSISAVGGAY

-898 DPQGR
+898 DPQGSA
-903 RKKSRTQPAT
+903 SR
-913 AIIGSGR
+913 
-920 TYKGFLIKSAAPAWA
+920 
-935 VSAQTTRRQYRS
+935 AQVAMILMNYVEHVVNA

>member
-122 DVPGLKI
+122 DIPGLKI

-139 NYNAKNFNTADG
+139 NYNAKNFNTPDG

-486 GRGSVLFTKFQ
+486 GRGSVLLTKFQ

-551 AATTQAY
+551 ATSTQAY
-558 VQGDTATVFLTS
+558 VQDGTSTVFLSS

-577 GAQSGVAVT
+577 NAQSGATVT
-586 VDATDPAV
+586 VDATDPAAS
-594 GTVVLAGRSIANAC
+594 TVVLAGHSIANAR

-661 AAAATLAN
+661 AATATLAN

-690 AVNAANDLTAWS
+690 AVNAADDLTAWS
-702 LADDGSISAVGGVY
+702 LADDGSISAVGGAY

-898 DPQGR
+898 DPQGSA
-903 RKKSRTQPAT
+903 SR
-913 AIIGSGR
+913 
-920 TYKGFLIKSAAPAWA
+920 
-935 VSAQTTRRQYRS
+935 AQVAMILMNYVEHVVNA